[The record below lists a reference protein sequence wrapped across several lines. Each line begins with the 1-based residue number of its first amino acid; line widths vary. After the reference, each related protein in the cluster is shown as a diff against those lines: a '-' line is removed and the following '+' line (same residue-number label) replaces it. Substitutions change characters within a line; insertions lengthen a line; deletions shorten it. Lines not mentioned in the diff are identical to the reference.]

1 MKKLV
6 LTALMWSVASLTA
19 VNAGQETEMLEA
31 RGLVKEF
38 FDELKSQLSDAIKAG
53 GPVTAISVCNVT
65 APAIAQNLAHRS
77 GWEVG
82 RTSLKQRNPTNRPDA
97 WETTVLEEF
106 EARKAAGEAVEGMEF
121 SQVVADDGGKHFRY
135 MKAIPISEI
144 CLKCHGREITPD
156 VQDQLTQLYP
166 GDQATGYALGDIRGA
181 FTLSKPL

>member
-6 LTALMWSVASLTA
+6 LTTLMWSVVWVTA
-19 VNAGQETEMLEA
+19 VTAGQETEVLEA

-38 FDELKSQLSDAIKAG
+38 FVELKSQLSAAVKAG

-65 APAIAQNLAHRS
+65 APAIARNLAHRS

-82 RTSLKQRNPTNRPDA
+82 RTSLKQRNPANRPDA
-97 WETTVLEEF
+97 WETTILEEF
-106 EARKAAGEAVEGMEF
+106 EARKAAGEAVKGMEF
-121 SQVVADDGGKHFRY
+121 SQVVADENGKYFRY

-144 CLKCHGREITPD
+144 CLKCHGREIAPD
-156 VQDQLTQLYP
+156 VQDQLIKLYP
-166 GDQATGYALGDIRGA
+166 GDQAKDYVLGDIRGA